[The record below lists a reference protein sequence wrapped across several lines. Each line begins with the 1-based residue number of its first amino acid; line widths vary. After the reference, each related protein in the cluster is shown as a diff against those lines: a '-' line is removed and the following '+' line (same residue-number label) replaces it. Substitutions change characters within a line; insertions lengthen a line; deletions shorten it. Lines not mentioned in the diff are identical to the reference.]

1 MRKQFK
7 NTRRGTK
14 HRVILGTPRFLR
26 TIPEKPCK
34 IDPTRRF
41 VTSTPGPTYSTAQT
55 TQSNIKSTLPP
66 SAEEFSK
73 QPLILLISWH
83 RYHAFRKRIQSEA
96 GVDAS
101 LINQSHI
108 LTITSTRTTD
118 APQQP
123 MHESTKWEA
132 LQASCPPYGHY
143 QPILVNNN
151 FINRPEMG
159 VGGVETPSFFRE
171 TYRTAEGGPLSGEKE
186 ETADSYQSVTE
197 GGYTHGI
204 LTPGV
209 GGNVPSMNGAAWTV
223 ILSRTVGTCLNRSL
237 AG

>member
-14 HRVILGTPRFLR
+14 HRVILGTPRFLQI
-26 TIPEKPCK
+26 IPEKPCK

-73 QPLILLISWH
+73 QPLILLVSWH

-108 LTITSTRTTD
+108 LTLTSTPNHRRTPT
-118 APQQP
+118 A
-123 MHESTKWEA
+123 HARIHK
-132 LQASCPPYGHY
+132 
-143 QPILVNNN
+143 
-151 FINRPEMG
+151 
-159 VGGVETPSFFRE
+159 VGSTPSE
-171 TYRTAEGGPLSGEKE
+171 LPSLWSLP
-186 ETADSYQSVTE
+186 
-197 GGYTHGI
+197 TH
-204 LTPGV
+204 
-209 GGNVPSMNGAAWTV
+209 PSQ
-223 ILSRTVGTCLNRSL
+223 
-237 AG
+237 